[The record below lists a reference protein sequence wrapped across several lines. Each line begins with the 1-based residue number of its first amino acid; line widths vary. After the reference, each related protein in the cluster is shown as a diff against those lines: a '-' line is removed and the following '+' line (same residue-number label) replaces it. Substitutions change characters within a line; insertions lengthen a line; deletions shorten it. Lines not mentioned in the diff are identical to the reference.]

1 MVLYIYAVG
10 SCPLYVWRPGVS
22 VAEGQ
27 LDERVKEGPGRKTR
41 EHGEGG
47 MCRGSGGEMDR

>member
-22 VAEGQ
+22 VDECR
-27 LDERVKEGPGRKTR
+27 LDERMRERRGGMTT
-41 EHGEGG
+41 EHGVGWMRAGG
-47 MCRGSGGEMDR
+47 GGG